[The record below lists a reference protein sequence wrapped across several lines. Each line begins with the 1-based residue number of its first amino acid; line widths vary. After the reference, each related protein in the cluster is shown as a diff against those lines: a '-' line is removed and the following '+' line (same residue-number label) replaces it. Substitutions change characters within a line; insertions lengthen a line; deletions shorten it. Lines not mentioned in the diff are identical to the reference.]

1 MYRAERPR
9 DGRRRGCCGRGGESA
24 EAASKRAEAAEAEAE
39 AARAEA
45 QRLSAENA
53 RLLETLARASSDD
66 GGGASDGG
74 PTLDTTGSGK
84 GGAFR
89 PAFERMSTRLPDPLR
104 ERALFAAVGFDVMTK
119 GYSQPDMVKLREL
132 LAEGIVNLNCRDGK
146 GSPHSRMPRGMATR
160 RLCFCYSRT
169 ALTLTLP
176 TSTTR
181 HPSTFVCSIGRAAL
195 QRYCAAGADA
205 SVATDDAAAVGSRE
219 IKAIFQ
225 AAATGGRQHPML
237 QAAAAKVDAA
247 QAGG

>member
-1 MYRAERPR
+1 M
-9 DGRRRGCCGRGGESA
+9 DGGGAAVAAGKESA

-45 QRLSAENA
+45 QRLGAENA

-132 LAEGIVNLNCRDGK
+132 LAAGIVNLNCRDGK
-146 GSPHSRMPRGMATR
+146 GSPPLSHAAWNGHEEAVLLLLSHGADVDAAN
-160 RLCFCYSRT
+160 LDD
-169 ALTLTLP
+169 
-176 TSTTR
+176 ST
-181 HPSTFVCSIGRAAL
+181 PSTFVCSIGRAAL
-195 QRYCAAGADA
+195 QRYCSQPAPTPQSPRMTPRRWAAERSRLSFKPPQREA
-205 SVATDDAAAVGSRE
+205 GSTRCS
-219 IKAIFQ
+219 
-225 AAATGGRQHPML
+225 RQPQQRSTL
-237 QAAAAKVDAA
+237 RRQEVRL
-247 QAGG
+247 